1 MAARAVA
8 LVGGKL
14 GGFVPLTAEMAEEIY
29 RLAL

>member
-1 MAARAVA
+1 